1 MPKFGLPG
9 KMKKKKKEGKSK
21 KAAVS
26 PLMADDDDEPQPPP
40 SKEKKR
46 EAQRKE
52 REERREKR
60 DHRLEDSKA
69 DSKSSKSS
77 SKSKKKSKPKLSQEE
92 QDANDAKLGCC
103 HKFSQFLV
111 KMIHLLDGLI
121 GFTFLIYGLVINF
134 NFKTPAMEAVIT
146 SLTYGSA
153 LLFASIM
160 GVVGFYS
167 SRCNRVGLAIS
178 AYMGPFIAFFY
189 IFVIIAML
197 TSSETY
203 WAYLSDNKDVLHLTD
218 AQILILIQIL
228 PFFYIVLASL
238 AAIEICRF
246 FGLRKIRHTLVKF
259 DDANKRIIASHR
271 SKGSGRAADSERSK
285 GSERSSKSK
294 RSSKGSERAGSNRTN
309 LTQPLIDEEL
319 GGSSGEDSDW

>member
-9 KMKKKKKEGKSK
+9 KRKKKKEGKSK

-52 REERREKR
+52 REERRVKR
-60 DHRLEDSKA
+60 DQRLEDNKT

-77 SKSKKKSKPKLSQEE
+77 SKSKKSKPKLSQEE
-92 QDANDAKLGCC
+92 LDANDAKLGCC

-111 KMIHLLDGLI
+111 KIIHLLDGLI

-134 NFKTPAMEAVIT
+134 NFENPAMEAVIT
-146 SLTYGSA
+146 SLTFGSA
-153 LLFASIM
+153 LLFSSIM

-167 SRCNRVGLAIS
+167 SRCKRVGLAIS
-178 AYMGPFIAFFY
+178 AYMGAFIALFY

-203 WAYLSDNKDVLHLTD
+203 WTYLSDNKDVLHLTD
-218 AQILILIQIL
+218 AQILILKQIL
-228 PFFYIVLASL
+228 PFFFIVVASL
-238 AAIEICRF
+238 TAIEICRF
-246 FGLRKIRHTLVKF
+246 LGLREIRHTLVKF

-271 SKGSGRAADSERSK
+271 SSGSGRAADSERSQ
-285 GSERSSKSK
+285 GSQRSNKSK
-294 RSSKGSERAGSNRTN
+294 RSKGSERAGSNRTN
-309 LTQPLIDEEL
+309 LTQPLIDEEH